1 MPKTYKLIEL
11 VGISRNSYEEAI
23 KNAIE
28 EAKKT
33 LKGLSW
39 FEVVELRGGIKNGE
53 IEYQAKLKV
62 AFEVMR
68 ES

>member
-1 MPKTYKLIEL
+1 MTKTYKLIEL
-11 VGISRNSYEEAI
+11 VGISKAGYEEAI
-23 KNAIE
+23 KNAVE
-28 EAKKT
+28 EAKRT

-39 FEVVELRGGIKNGE
+39 FEVVELRGGIKDGE

>member
-1 MPKTYKLIEL
+1 MEKTYKLIEL
-11 VGISRNSYEEAI
+11 VGISKTGYEDAI

-28 EAKKT
+28 EAKRT

-39 FEVVELRGGIKNGE
+39 FEVVELRGGIKDGE

-62 AFEVMR
+62 AFKVMR